1 MITQVQTEQML
12 RQVGKT
18 LAAFDNATDYI
29 VSVSWE
35 TPVGVKCCCVASTPT
50 LDSVYILTSLIQSN
64 LAGAILARTID
75 KHD

>member
-50 LDSVYILTSLIQSN
+50 LNQLDSVESGRSDTCSHN
-64 LAGAILARTID
+64 
-75 KHD
+75 